1 MPASLFSFHFCA
13 AVQSLLFQKER
24 VYVCPDRCWF
34 KSTANFRLCFQ
45 KNDFF
50 FSCPRL
56 QVANWQQMGRIG
68 PADVVVQPERSVI
81 EAKLSCYIERSSL
94 SGPCLHHSLCLG
106 SIVTPLSGPLGIR
119 VCNLRFRLRKCAFQA
134 KNPPCYD
141 SLVIFHHGT
150 HSYVLLALLQ

>member
-1 MPASLFSFHFCA
+1 MLLFRAFSFKK
-13 AVQSLLFQKER
+13 KEFMFVLTGADSR
-24 VYVCPDRCWF
+24 AQPTLDFASR
-34 KSTANFRLCFQ
+34 KTI
-45 KNDFF
+45 FF